1 MTPKE
6 FERYFASMSVSMNRA
21 VQGGDLA
28 KVAAN
33 EAARLFRQNF
43 REEGFFGKKWDE
55 VQRRKTHEVRYK
67 THSGKIKTR
76 TVKRGK
82 GVMGS
87 RKILTGATGNLGR
100 SIRTRV
106 NGNSAI
112 VYSDLP
118 YSVTHNEGTNN
129 AGRGHHTRIAQRK
142 FIGEHPTVT
151 AAMKTKIE
159 EYLNRIIKQ

>member
-1 MTPKE
+1 MTPQE
-6 FERYFASMSVSMNRA
+6 FKRYFASMTVKMQKA

-43 REEGFFGKKWDE
+43 REESFFGQKWDE
-55 VQRRKTHEVRYK
+55 VQRRKPHEVEYRTPGGKVK
-67 THSGKIKTR
+67 TKT
-76 TVKRGK
+76 VPRGK

-100 SIRTRV
+100 SIRIQV
-106 NGNSAI
+106 SGSSAV

-118 YSVTHNEGTNN
+118 YSAAHNDGTNN
-129 AGRGHHTRIAQRK
+129 AGRGHNTRIPQRK

-151 AAMKTKIE
+151 AAMKAKIE
-159 EYLNRIIKQ
+159 EYSNKIIAK